1 MCGDGRGEPCSSQEQ
16 LKELDDG
23 RAEVRG
29 SPFPAGASK
38 TTRAGPLLP
47 THPLALWDLASLHRV
62 GEDQSRQTCSCPFCP
77 WWWMQEVFGLLPPSS
92 PELVQS
98 AHPALPPPLPLC
110 VLGRSQETLKE
121 QRLVGTQHLL
131 CVTLSLALGTFS
143 SSPEAQKR
151 TRQIKPFTHHPC
163 IYHLHPTRKKKK

>member
-1 MCGDGRGEPCSSQEQ
+1 
-16 LKELDDG
+16 
-23 RAEVRG
+23 
-29 SPFPAGASK
+29 
-38 TTRAGPLLP
+38 
-47 THPLALWDLASLHRV
+47 
-62 GEDQSRQTCSCPFCP
+62 
-77 WWWMQEVFGLLPPSS
+77 MQEVFGLLPPSS

-163 IYHLHPTRKKKK
+163 IYHLHPTRKKKKVKQKQKKNLLYRDIFLLYKVCTVPKKDRKKRCTFFSLL

>member
-1 MCGDGRGEPCSSQEQ
+1 
-16 LKELDDG
+16 
-23 RAEVRG
+23 
-29 SPFPAGASK
+29 
-38 TTRAGPLLP
+38 
-47 THPLALWDLASLHRV
+47 
-62 GEDQSRQTCSCPFCP
+62 
-77 WWWMQEVFGLLPPSS
+77 MQEVFGLLPPSS

-163 IYHLHPTRKKKK
+163 IYHLHPTRKKKSKTKTKKKSFVQRYIFIIQSLYSTKKRQEKKVYIFFHYCR

>member
-1 MCGDGRGEPCSSQEQ
+1 
-16 LKELDDG
+16 
-23 RAEVRG
+23 
-29 SPFPAGASK
+29 
-38 TTRAGPLLP
+38 
-47 THPLALWDLASLHRV
+47 
-62 GEDQSRQTCSCPFCP
+62 
-77 WWWMQEVFGLLPPSS
+77 MQEVFGLLPPSS

-163 IYHLHPTRKKKK
+163 IYHLHPTRKKKKVKQKQKKNLLYRDIFLLYKVCTVPKKDRKKRCTFFFIIVGKWCGSLFCKCNKMYKYGFQKASLL

>member
-1 MCGDGRGEPCSSQEQ
+1 
-16 LKELDDG
+16 
-23 RAEVRG
+23 
-29 SPFPAGASK
+29 
-38 TTRAGPLLP
+38 
-47 THPLALWDLASLHRV
+47 
-62 GEDQSRQTCSCPFCP
+62 
-77 WWWMQEVFGLLPPSS
+77 MQEVFGLLPPSS

-163 IYHLHPTRKKKK
+163 IYHLHPTRKKKKVKQKQKKIFCTEIYFYYTKFVQYQKKTGKKRCTFFFIIVGKWCGSLFL